1 MKTMNDK
8 IDRKEYEELKLRIA
22 KLENKIDKI
31 NDNIRIGVEHQVSNQ
46 FLIEKNEEKIKS
58 LEELIIRKDNEI
70 AALSDQA
77 ESDDQLD
84 RATLSSGMPL
94 FTLWDWLAIPM
105 IEKAP
110 YKTFPLRHT
119 SVKGW

>member
-8 IDRKEYEELKLRIA
+8 INRKENEELKLRIA
-22 KLENKIDKI
+22 KLENMIDKI

-77 ESDDQLD
+77 KSADQY
-84 RATLSSGMPL
+84 TQN
-94 FTLWDWLAIPM
+94 
-105 IEKAP
+105 
-110 YKTFPLRHT
+110 
-119 SVKGW
+119 